1 MSWWRD
7 VLRQCLFM
15 CLFIIPIP
23 IGAYTIHNG
32 SSAVVAA
39 VSFLVLSLGVP
50 WVYVGME
57 EATFGP
63 RQWRITR
70 LVFTLIWV
78 IALLCGAIGW
88 LELDEWWKAAYIWD
102 WPTIGRDIVFI
113 VGMYAF
119 VAVTM
124 ILSCR
129 ISVLMKEG
137 KP

>member
-39 VSFLVLSLGVP
+39 VSFLVLSLGIP
-50 WVYVGME
+50 WIYVGMD

-63 RQWRITR
+63 QQWRITR
-70 LVFTLIWV
+70 MVFTLIWV
-78 IALLCGAIGW
+78 IALLCGVIGW

-102 WPTIGRDIVFI
+102 WPTVGRDIVFI
-113 VGMYAF
+113 LGMYAF

-124 ILSCR
+124 VVSCR
-129 ISVLMKEG
+129 VSVLLKEG
-137 KP
+137 KS

>member
-39 VSFLVLSLGVP
+39 VSFLVLSLGIP
-50 WVYVGME
+50 WMYVGMD

-63 RQWRITR
+63 GKWRITR
-70 LVFTLIWV
+70 MVFTLIWV
-78 IALLCGAIGW
+78 IALLCGVIGW

-102 WPTIGRDIVFI
+102 WPTVGRDIVFI
-113 VGMYAF
+113 LGMYAF

-124 ILSCR
+124 VVSCR
-129 ISVLMKEG
+129 VSVLLKEG
-137 KP
+137 KS